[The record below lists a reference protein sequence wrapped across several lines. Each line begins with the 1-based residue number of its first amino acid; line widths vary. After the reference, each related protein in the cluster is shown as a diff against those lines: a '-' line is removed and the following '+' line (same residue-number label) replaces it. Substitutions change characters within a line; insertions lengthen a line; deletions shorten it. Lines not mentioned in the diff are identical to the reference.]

1 MHKSLIGCYIYIGQ
15 MRLNLKNMATTD
27 WGRVWQLQKFEQ
39 WPVIGFIF
47 LDSNENLLVPKT
59 ATAMHHTNIYN
70 FKKLFIILFFLSFCQ
85 IYTYESVSRPAFIW
99 IQRVMSNLL
108 KCHKFIFIS
117 KLFIYWSKLLYIK
130 FFTLPGFLPYFYRTK
145 SFLES
150 TQKKWT
156 EISLYCFI

>member
-1 MHKSLIGCYIYIGQ
+1 
-15 MRLNLKNMATTD
+15 MATAKIRAVASD
-27 WGRVWQLQKFEQ
+27 RFYIFRQQ
-39 WPVIGFIF
+39 WKYISAKDGYRYAPHEH
-47 LDSNENLLVPKT
+47 L
-59 ATAMHHTNIYN
+59 

-130 FFTLPGFLPYFYRTK
+130 FFNPTPPPLDFSPISIEQKLSWKVHKRSELEYRYIALYNRHMSKISRSTYSMK
-145 SFLES
+145 S
-150 TQKKWT
+150 
-156 EISLYCFI
+156 I

>member
-1 MHKSLIGCYIYIGQ
+1 M
-15 MRLNLKNMATTD
+15 
-27 WGRVWQLQKFEQ
+27 
-39 WPVIGFIF
+39 IGFIF
-47 LDSNENLLVPKT
+47 LDSNENLIVPKT

-70 FKKLFIILFFLSFCQ
+70 FKKLLIILFFLSFCQ

-130 FFTLPGFLPYFYRTK
+130 FFNTTPPAPPPHPPDFSPISIEQKLSWKVHKRSELEYRYIALYNRHMSKISRSTYSMK
-145 SFLES
+145 S
-150 TQKKWT
+150 
-156 EISLYCFI
+156 IY